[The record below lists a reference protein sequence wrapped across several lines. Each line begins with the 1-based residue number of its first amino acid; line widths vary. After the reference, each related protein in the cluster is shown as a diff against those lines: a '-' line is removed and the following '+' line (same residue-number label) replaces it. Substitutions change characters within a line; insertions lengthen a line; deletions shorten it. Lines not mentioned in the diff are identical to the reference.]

1 MEGEEMALQL
11 VGGTLA
17 LIFGV
22 SCWVLMGSAARDWA
36 ERRVGAGVPTVFF
49 FLGIVLVVSGVLAF
63 YCVGYN
69 FGKLDAHNTQVE
81 GRK

>member
-1 MEGEEMALQL
+1 
-11 VGGTLA
+11 
-17 LIFGV
+17 
-22 SCWVLMGSAARDWA
+22 MGSAARDWA